1 MDSVLPGSAVDDI
14 KFQDECRNL
23 ETASCVHVCEKT
35 GFAVFSEKSER
46 GYWIGGQRGCDPP
59 GLRVSALQVVWGA
72 EYGKKMCKYIADVQF
87 VASTR
92 SNAHVKKSLVKFYS
106 TFNNFPL
113 IFSR

>member
-23 ETASCVHVCEKT
+23 ETASCVHICEKL
-35 GFAVFSEKSER
+35 ASLFSLRKVR
-46 GYWIGGQRGCDPP
+46 GDIGLGVNVGATHQDSVYPP
-59 GLRVSALQVVWGA
+59 CRLCGGRVW
-72 EYGKKMCKYIADVQF
+72 KKMCKYIADVQF

-106 TFNNFPL
+106 TSNNFPL